1 MRDII
6 TKSHIGLMKDGA
18 ILGNVG
24 HFDIEIDTEYLL
36 KKSKSVREIRPN
48 LDECLLSG
56 KKRVY
61 LIGKGRLANLV
72 AAEGHPPEVMAQ
84 SFSNQ
89 MMSIMH
95 ILKNHKKLP
104 RTLIKVPED
113 LDKQVA
119 VDALKA
125 MSVGID
131 KLTPKQIEYMHSW

>member
-1 MRDII
+1 MP
-6 TKSHIGLMKDGA
+6 DGA
-18 ILGNVG
+18 S
-24 HFDIEIDTEYLL
+24 F
-36 KKSKSVREIRPN
+36 
-48 LDECLLSG
+48 LS
-56 KKRVY
+56 
-61 LIGKGRLANLV
+61 LIYG
-72 AAEGHPPEVMAQ
+72 PPEVMAQ
-84 SFSNQ
+84 SFSNTDDDF
-89 MMSIMH
+89 ICHFILMH

>member
-1 MRDII
+1 
-6 TKSHIGLMKDGA
+6 
-18 ILGNVG
+18 
-24 HFDIEIDTEYLL
+24 
-36 KKSKSVREIRPN
+36 
-48 LDECLLSG
+48 
-56 KKRVY
+56 
-61 LIGKGRLANLV
+61 
-72 AAEGHPPEVMAQ
+72 
-84 SFSNQ
+84 
-89 MMSIMH
+89 MH